1 MSAVCL
7 RSLSAFLAAALM
19 TAVVCPPA
27 RAGRKIELKGEIVE
41 LYTEDGWTL
50 SARYQPA
57 AEDQLTFILL
67 HEARGRRTNWYLLAR
82 KMVREGVG
90 YLALDLRGH
99 GASTQGPEE
108 ESLTWRKFRVSKKNN
123 PWENMREDVAAA
135 VAFLKAMEVPEDA
148 IAIGGADVGG
158 SIALK
163 YAALHPEIEM
173 VFLLSPGLSYKEVL
187 TVNAMRAFKD
197 RPILLVVGNDDR
209 RSATETPILYQ
220 FAKVAVGPERAVL
233 LRVRRGH
240 GTRMFWTDKSLGGKV
255 IDWMIAPVQGEDL
268 GLESSTDTIRAVFE
282 DESFTFEEGDLPSED
297 ELESL
302 SETPAYSPEF

>member
-1 MSAVCL
+1 MPPGRL
-7 RSLSAFLAAALM
+7 RSLSVVFTAALIAG
-19 TAVVCPPA
+19 AVSMPA
-27 RAGRKIELKGEIVE
+27 RAARKIELKGEVVE
-41 LYTEDGWTL
+41 LHTQDGWTL
-50 SARYQPA
+50 VARYQPA
-57 AEDQLTFILL
+57 VEDQLTFILL
-67 HEARGRRTNWYLLAR
+67 HEARGRRANWHVLAR
-82 KMVREGVG
+82 KMVREGLG

-99 GASTQGPEE
+99 GASTGAPGEE
-108 ESLTWRKFRVSKKNN
+108 TKTWRDFRVKKENN

-135 VAFLKAMEVPEDA
+135 VEFLKAMEVPEDA

-220 FAKVAVGPERAVL
+220 FAKVAVGPERAAL
-233 LRVRRGH
+233 LRTRRGH
-240 GTRMFWTDKSLGGKV
+240 GTRMFWTDKSLSGKV
-255 IDWMIAPVQGEDL
+255 IEWMITPVQGGDL
-268 GLESSTDTIRAVFE
+268 PPDSSSDTVEGIFE
-282 DESFTFEEGDLPSED
+282 DESFGTEEGDLPSED
-297 ELESL
+297 ELERL
-302 SETPAYSPEF
+302 GETPAYSPEF